1 MCKEN
6 MNLYQQFRECPQE
19 AQKPI
24 SAGRLKGKTD
34 INPMW
39 RIKRLTE
46 VFGPCGIGWVCPIV
60 EKWIEDSPDTKEKI
74 ANVRVQLR
82 YKYNGEWSEPID
94 GIGGSTFVVAERNGL
109 YADDDCF
116 KKAYTDAISVA
127 CKSLG
132 IAADI
137 YYAKDPDT
145 KYSSGDDPDTK
156 YPKQEV
162 KPKAPEVITYE
173 KALQLVLTEGIY
185 SGWELKEVYKKDRDY
200 INSVANDEN
209 TPDWLKQ
216 AIAVINAEIRKANA
230 K

>member
-6 MNLYQQFRECPQE
+6 MELYQQFRECPQE

-24 SAGRLKGKTD
+24 NAGRLKGKTD

-46 VFGPCGIGWVCPIV
+46 AFGPCGIGWVCPIV
-60 EKWIEDSPDTKEKI
+60 EKWIEDSPETAEKI

-94 GIGGSTFVVAERNGL
+94 GIGGAMFVEQESKGL
-109 YADDDCF
+109 HADDDCF

-137 YYAKDPDT
+137 YYARDPDT
-145 KYSSGDDPDTK
+145 KYSSGDDPDMN
-156 YPKQEV
+156 
-162 KPKAPEVITYE
+162 PKAPEAPPTITYE
-173 KALQLVLTEGIY
+173 DALSLTLSDGIY
-185 SGWELKEVYKKDRDY
+185 AGQTLRDVWKKDATY
-200 INSVANDEN
+200 IKQIAEDAN
-209 TPDWLKQ
+209 TPEWLKV
-216 AIAVINAEIRKANA
+216 AINVIAIEIKKANA

>member
-156 YPKQEV
+156 SNQGANA
-162 KPKAPEVITYE
+162 KAPEVISYE
-173 KALQLVLTEGIY
+173 KALELVVPVGEDAVST
-185 SGWELKEVYKKDRDY
+185 LKDVYKNNREY
-200 INSVANDEN
+200 INVLYNSPE
-209 TPDWLKQ
+209 TPEHIKQ
-216 AIAVINAEIRKANA
+216 AIAIINAEIRKANA

>member
-6 MNLYQQFRECPQE
+6 MILYQQFRECPTE

-60 EKWIEDSPDTKEKI
+60 EKWIEESPDTKERT

-82 YKYNGEWSEPID
+82 YKYEGEWSEPID
-94 GIGGSTFVVAERNGL
+94 GIGGAMLVEAERQGL
-109 YADDDCF
+109 HADDDCF

-145 KYSSGDDPDTK
+145 KYSTGDEPDTK
-156 YPKQEV
+156 YSNQET
-162 KPKAPEVITYE
+162 KPKVPEGSICTDCGKLVAPSMAERTK
-173 KALQLVLTEGIY
+173 KAFGVVLCVDCG
-185 SGWELKEVYKKDRDY
+185 LKRSEQK
-200 INSVANDEN
+200 
-209 TPDWLKQ
+209 
-216 AIAVINAEIRKANA
+216 
-230 K
+230 

>member
-6 MNLYQQFRECPQE
+6 MELYQQFRECPQE

-24 SAGRLKGKTD
+24 NAGRLKGKTD

-46 VFGPCGIGWVCPIV
+46 AFGPCGIGWVCPIV
-60 EKWIEDSPDTKEKI
+60 EKWIEDSPETGEKI

-94 GIGGSTFVVAERNGL
+94 GIGGAMFVEAERNGL
-109 YADDDCF
+109 HADDDCF

-137 YYAKDPDT
+137 YYARDPDT
-145 KYSSGDDPDTK
+145 KYSSGDDPDTNTK
-156 YPKQEV
+156 APEAPKQ
-162 KPKAPEVITYE
+162 EVITYE
-173 KALQLVLTEGIY
+173 KALELKLTEGDY
-185 SGWELKEVYKKDRDY
+185 AGLTLKEVYKKDIQYINTLGKLDSTPDY
-200 INSVANDEN
+200 I
-209 TPDWLKQ
+209 KQ
-216 AIAVINAEIRKANA
+216 AIAVINAEIKKANA

>member
-6 MNLYQQFRECPQE
+6 MQLYQQFRECPSE

-24 SAGRLKGKTD
+24 LAGRLKGKTD

-60 EKWIEDSPDTKEKI
+60 EKWIEESPDTKEKI
-74 ANVRVQLR
+74 ANIRVQLR
-82 YKYNGEWSEPID
+82 YKYNGEWSEAID
-94 GIGGSTFVVAERNGL
+94 GIGGAMFVEAERQGL
-109 YADDDCF
+109 HADDDCF

-137 YYAKDPDT
+137 YYSKDPDT
-145 KYSSGDDPDTK
+145 KYSTDDTPT
-156 YPKQEV
+156 PRNNV
-162 KPKAPEVITYE
+162 PA
-173 KALQLVLTEGIY
+173 
-185 SGWELKEVYKKDRDY
+185 
-200 INSVANDEN
+200 N
-209 TPDWLKQ
+209 TPQGFACTECGKVVAPSMAKRTQNAFGVVLCVDCGLKRSEQ
-216 AIAVINAEIRKANA
+216 K
-230 K
+230 

>member
-6 MNLYQQFRECPQE
+6 MELYQQFRECPQE

-24 SAGRLKGKTD
+24 TAGRLKGKTD

-46 VFGPCGIGWVCPIV
+46 TFGPCGIGWVCPIV
-60 EKWIEDSPDTKEKI
+60 EKWIEESPETGEKT
-74 ANVRVQLR
+74 ANVRVELR
-82 YKYNGEWSEPID
+82 YKYKGEWSEPIE
-94 GIGGSTFVVAERNGL
+94 GIGGAMFVEQERNGL
-109 YADDDCF
+109 HADDDCF

-137 YYAKDPDT
+137 YFARDPDT
-145 KYSSGDDPDTK
+145 KYSSGDEPDTK
-156 YPKQEV
+156 NQGTNAKI
-162 KPKAPEVITYE
+162 PEVITYE
-173 KALQLVLTEGIY
+173 KALELVVPVGENAVSTLKDIY
-185 SGWELKEVYKKDRDY
+185 KNDREYINVLYNSPEAPDY
-200 INSVANDEN
+200 I
-209 TPDWLKQ
+209 KQ
-216 AIAVINAEIRKANA
+216 AIALINAEIRKAND

>member
-6 MNLYQQFRECPQE
+6 MILYQQFRECPKE

-39 RIKRLTE
+39 RLKRLTE

-60 EKWIEDSPDTKEKI
+60 EKWIEDSPQTGEKI

-82 YKYNGEWSEPID
+82 YKYEGEWSEPID
-94 GIGGSTFVVAERNGL
+94 GIGGAMFVEAERQGL
-109 YADDDCF
+109 HADDDCF

-137 YYAKDPDT
+137 YYSRDPDT
-145 KYSSGDDPDTK
+145 KYSTDEEAPAPNNEMPPYNPPSIKCTDCG
-156 YPKQEV
+156 
-162 KPKAPEVITYE
+162 KAVAPSMAQRTQTAFGV
-173 KALQLVLTEGIY
+173 VLCKDCGLKRSEG
-185 SGWELKEVYKKDRDY
+185 K
-200 INSVANDEN
+200 
-209 TPDWLKQ
+209 
-216 AIAVINAEIRKANA
+216 
-230 K
+230 

>member
-6 MNLYQQFRECPQE
+6 MELYQQFRECPQE

-46 VFGPCGIGWVCPIV
+46 IFGPCGIGWVCPIV
-60 EKWIEDSPDTKEKI
+60 EKWIEESPDTKEKT

-82 YKYNGEWSEPID
+82 YKYKGEWSEAID
-94 GIGGSTFVVAERNGL
+94 GIGGAMFVEAERQGL
-109 YADDDCF
+109 HADDDCF

-137 YYAKDPDT
+137 YYSKDPDT
-145 KYSSGDDPDTK
+145 KYSTDDTAPPTNATPPYNPPSIKCADCGKPVAPSMAERTK
-156 YPKQEV
+156 NAFGV
-162 KPKAPEVITYE
+162 
-173 KALQLVLTEGIY
+173 
-185 SGWELKEVYKKDRDY
+185 ELCRECG
-200 INSVANDEN
+200 
-209 TPDWLKQ
+209 LKRSEQ
-216 AIAVINAEIRKANA
+216 TK
-230 K
+230 